1 VENRLWEVI
10 GEKYTMKKLLLTL
23 MLAVVSSSAIAE
35 WVEVDTSRR
44 VGLTIYADPTTI
56 RKFGNKVEMW
66 VLYDYKTAQTN
77 ARKPYMSIKGQWRY
91 DCTEKR
97 QQPIYE
103 ILFSKNM
110 GKGEVIGKAI
120 YKESV
125 KWLPVSP
132 DSVGMVYLKL
142 ACGK

>member
-1 VENRLWEVI
+1 MHKAIL
-10 GEKYTMKKLLLTL
+10 MLL
-23 MLAVVSSSAIAE
+23 LAVVSSSAMAG

-44 VGLTIYADPTTI
+44 VGLTTYADPNTI
-56 RKFGNKVEMW
+56 RKSGNKVEMW
-66 VLYDYKTAQTN
+66 VLYDYKTEQTN

-91 DCTEKR
+91 DCKKEQ

-103 ILFSKNM
+103 ILLSENM

-132 DSVGMVYLKL
+132 ESIGMVYWKL

>member
-1 VENRLWEVI
+1 M
-10 GEKYTMKKLLLTL
+10 KMKKLLLTL
-23 MLAVVSSSAIAE
+23 MLAVVSSSAVAE
-35 WVEVDTSRR
+35 WVEADTSRSI
-44 VGLTIYADPTTI
+44 GLTAYTDPTTI
-56 RKFGNKVEMW
+56 RKSGNKVEMW

-91 DCTEKR
+91 DCTEKL

-103 ILFSKNM
+103 IKLSENM
-110 GKGEVIGKAI
+110 GKGEVIGKTI

-132 DSVGMVYLKL
+132 DSVGMVYWKL

>member
-1 VENRLWEVI
+1 MYRTIIMML
-10 GEKYTMKKLLLTL
+10 
-23 MLAVVSSSAIAE
+23 LAVVSSSAMAE

-44 VGLTIYADPTTI
+44 VGLTAYADLTTI

-66 VLYDYKTAQTN
+66 VLYDYRIAQTN

-91 DCTEKR
+91 DCKKEY

-103 ILFSKNM
+103 ILLSKNM
-110 GKGEVIGKAI
+110 GKGEVIAKAI
-120 YKESV
+120 YKETV

-132 DSVGMVYLKL
+132 DSVGMVYWKL
-142 ACGK
+142 ACGQQ

>member
-1 VENRLWEVI
+1 
-10 GEKYTMKKLLLTL
+10 MKKLLLTL
-23 MLAVVSSSAIAE
+23 MLAAVSTNAVAE
-35 WVEVDTSRR
+35 WVEADTSRSI
-44 VGLTIYADPTTI
+44 GLTAYTDPTTI
-56 RKFGNKVEMW
+56 LKSGNKVEMW

-91 DCTEKR
+91 DCTEKL

-103 ILFSKNM
+103 IKLSENM
-110 GKGEVIGKAI
+110 GKGEVIGKTI

-132 DSVGMVYLKL
+132 DSVGMVYWKL

>member
-1 VENRLWEVI
+1 
-10 GEKYTMKKLLLTL
+10 MKTKAIAI
-23 MLAVVSSSAIAE
+23 MLGIFLCGTAQAE

-44 VGLTIYADPTTI
+44 VGLTTYADPTTI
-56 RKFGNKVEMW
+56 RKSGNKVEMW
-66 VLYDYKTAQTN
+66 VLYDYKTARTN

-91 DCTEKR
+91 NCKEEQ

-103 ILFSKNM
+103 ILLSENM

-132 DSVGMVYLKL
+132 ESIGMVYWKF
-142 ACGK
+142 ACRK

>member
-1 VENRLWEVI
+1 
-10 GEKYTMKKLLLTL
+10 MKKPLLIL
-23 MLAVVSSSAIAE
+23 MLAVVSSSAVAE

-44 VGLTIYADPTTI
+44 VGLTAYADPTTI
-56 RKFGNKVEMW
+56 RKSDNKVEMW
-66 VLYDYKTAQTN
+66 VLYDYKTARTN
-77 ARKPYMSIKGQWRY
+77 ATKPYMSIKGQWRY
-91 DCTEKR
+91 DCKKEQ

-103 ILFSKNM
+103 ILISENM
-110 GKGEVIGKAI
+110 GKGEVIGKSI

-132 DSVGMVYLKL
+132 ESVGMVYWKL

>member
-1 VENRLWEVI
+1 MHKVI
-10 GEKYTMKKLLLTL
+10 LGIL
-23 MLAVVSSSAIAE
+23 LAVMSGSAMAE

-44 VGLTIYADPTTI
+44 VGLTTYADPTTI
-56 RKFGNKVEMW
+56 RKFGNKAEMW

-77 ARKPYMSIKGQWRY
+77 ARKPYRSIKGQWRY
-91 DCTEKR
+91 DCKEEQ

-103 ILFSKNM
+103 IKLSENM

-125 KWLPVSP
+125 KWLPVLPESI
-132 DSVGMVYLKL
+132 GMVYWKL

>member
-1 VENRLWEVI
+1 MHKAILI
-10 GEKYTMKKLLLTL
+10 ILLT
-23 MLAVVSSSAIAE
+23 VVSSSAMAE

-44 VGLTIYADPTTI
+44 VGLTTYADPTTI

-77 ARKPYMSIKGQWRY
+77 TRKPYRSIKGQWRY
-91 DCTEKR
+91 DCKEEQ

-103 ILFSKNM
+103 IKLSENM

-125 KWLPVSP
+125 KWLPVLPESI
-132 DSVGMVYLKL
+132 GMVYWKL